1 MRAERDDNCMVNST
15 AQFIVTEPFLQ
26 AGASAEK
33 KVWESVQSA
42 FAQRNCL
49 GYWRYPIFSTE
60 GNFRK
65 EPDILLL
72 DRALGIIIIEVKG
85 LQINQIQQ
93 INGHLWQYQN
103 FYTSSGNPYQ
113 QAEQQL
119 FSLLNYCDR
128 EPSLKDKITSRAII
142 ALPNITALEWENRGF
157 HLLPSQPPILFADQ
171 LNCDTYV
178 FTQIEQTPPL
188 SWGENLSEQ
197 QWQLLLAII
206 SGTPLYQKPTYRVL
220 AAPASRGRVLQKIQ
234 QQISQWDQTQEKI
247 GKQIPPGCQRIRGIA
262 GSGKTALLCQKAA
275 QMHLKNPQWDIA
287 LVFFSRTL
295 YPVIFE
301 QLCLWLNRFSN
312 AKPTLT
318 PNPTK
323 LRILHGWGAKNQP
336 GFYRLI
342 AEAAGV
348 SPLTV
353 SDLPKPERYQPQIAL
368 ALACDQLLAQT
379 SIPQCFDAILIDEGQ
394 DFLVDEK
401 IKLPTQQ
408 PFYRLAYQALRPV
421 HPTQPQQRR
430 LIWTYDEA
438 QSLENLT
445 LPTPGEILGE
455 NLAHLLSGEYSDGI
469 QKTEIL
475 SRCYRLPHPVITFA
489 HGIGMGLLRRGGM
502 LTGVRHPT
510 DWQALGYEVTGNF
523 QPQSEITLKRPPE
536 NSPHPLPQLWDGEII
551 RFQSYATRPEELAA
565 LAEQILTNLRQEGL
579 RPSRQILVLVL
590 GETWI
595 ARRLEIEVARF
606 LYQQGIDIY
615 LPTAPDCNIFEIAS
629 TQRKPNQFWC
639 EGGVTISRIHRA
651 KGQEADMVYIIGL
664 DQVAKDEGNL
674 YLRNQLFTAITRT
687 RAWVTLSGVGAYP
700 FYEEVQQVLD
710 SGDIFQFVYR
720 KPPLREIPI
729 TPVGEF
735 LAQYAA
741 GERNFQN
748 INLAG
753 VKLNDFDLKGCNFI
767 GANLAGVDLSYSC
780 LEGAKLVVANLE
792 NANLSHAN
800 LRKAKLMGANLKN
813 TNLEG
818 ANLTHTDL
826 SEVVR
831 RLPT

>member
-1 MRAERDDNCMVNST
+1 MENAT
-15 AQFIVTEPFLQ
+15 ARFIVTEPFSQ
-26 AGASAEK
+26 TGISAEK
-33 KVWESVQSA
+33 KVWEAVKST
-42 FAQRNCL
+42 FAERNCL
-49 GYWRYPIFSTE
+49 AYWRYPIFSTD

-72 DRALGIIIIEVKG
+72 DRAMGIIIIEVKG
-85 LQINQIQQ
+85 LHINQIQQ
-93 INGHLWQYQN
+93 INGHCWQYQN
-103 FYTSSGNPYQ
+103 FYTSRGNPYQ

-119 FSLLNYCDR
+119 FSLLKYCDR
-128 EPSLKDKITSRAII
+128 EPSLQQQITSRVLI
-142 ALPNITALEWENRGF
+142 ALPNITNLEWADRGF
-157 HLLPSQPPILFADQ
+157 HLLPSQPPLLFADDLTSANNLFSKIKQ
-171 LNCDTYV
+171 APLLSQGNLLNE
-178 FTQIEQTPPL
+178 TQ
-188 SWGENLSEQ
+188 WK
-197 QWQLLLAII
+197 LLLSIV
-206 SGTPLYQKPTYRVL
+206 SGTPVYQKPRYRVL
-220 AAPASRGRVLQKIQ
+220 ASPNSRGKVLQKIQ
-234 QQISQWDQTQEKI
+234 QQISQWDQQQEKI

-275 QMHLKNPQWDIA
+275 QMHLKNPHWDIA
-287 LVFFSRTL
+287 LVFFSRSL

-312 AKPTLT
+312 TKQTLT
-318 PNPTK
+318 PNPSK
-323 LRILHGWGAKNQP
+323 LQILHGWGAKNQS

-342 AEAAGV
+342 AEAAGIT
-348 SPLTV
+348 PLTV
-353 SDLPKPERYQPQIAL
+353 SSLPKGYQPQVAL

-379 SIPQCFDAILIDEGQ
+379 SIPQQFDAILIDEGQ

-401 IKLPTQQ
+401 IKLRTQQ
-408 PFYRLAYQALRPV
+408 PFYQLAYQALRPV

-455 NLAHLLSGEYSDGI
+455 QLAHLLSGEYSDGI

-489 HGIGMGLLRRGGM
+489 HGIGMGLLRRNGM
-502 LTGVRHPT
+502 LTGVRHPA
-510 DWQALGYEVTGNF
+510 DWEALGYEVTGNF
-523 QPQSEITLKRPPE
+523 QPQSKITLKRPSE
-536 NSPHPLPQLWDGEII
+536 NSPHPLPQLWEGDII
-551 RFQSYATRPEELAA
+551 RFQSYATRAEELTA
-565 LAEQILTNLRQEGL
+565 LAEQILTNLRHEGL

-595 ARRLEIEVARF
+595 AKRLEIETARF

-615 LPTAPDCNIFEIAS
+615 LPSLPDCNMFETSS
-629 TQRKPNQFWC
+629 TQRHPNQFWC
-639 EGGVTISRIHRA
+639 EGGVTVSRIHRA
-651 KGQEADMVYIIGL
+651 KGQEADMVYIVGL
-664 DQVAKDEGNL
+664 DQMAKDEANL

-687 RAWVTLSGVGAYP
+687 RAWVTLSGIGAYP
-700 FYEEVQQVLD
+700 FYEELQRVLD
-710 SGDIFQFVYR
+710 SGDTFCFIYR
-720 KPPLREIPI
+720 QPPLREIPI
-729 TPVGEF
+729 TSVGEF
-735 LAQYAA
+735 LAQYAL

-748 INLAG
+748 IDLAG
-753 VKLNDFDLKGCNFI
+753 VELSHFDLRGCNFI
-767 GANLAGVDLSYSC
+767 GANLAGANLTYSC

-818 ANLTHTDL
+818 ANLTYTDL
-826 SEVVR
+826 Y
-831 RLPT
+831 